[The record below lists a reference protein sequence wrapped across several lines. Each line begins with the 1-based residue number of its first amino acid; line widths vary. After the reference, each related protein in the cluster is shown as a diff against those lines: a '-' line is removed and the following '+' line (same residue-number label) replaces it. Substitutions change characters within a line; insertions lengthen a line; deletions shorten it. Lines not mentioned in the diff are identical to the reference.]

1 MSVLK
6 VIVFIENGILAPG
19 NGRVQ
24 NIHEVADAYVNIIG
38 DGEAYAIK
46 DYDDFQ
52 DVLSD
57 ARDNKNIQYKLLF
70 TDAEGIDFLKEI
82 DLASADE
89 TDHIEIIWTGHQLF
103 ANWDKVKVD
112 QWYLPE
118 HVVSNETK
126 QTIETKGSKIVT
138 LPGVPTTFVDQ
149 RSYIQRK
156 GWCDICCIFSCKR
169 PVGGSVI
176 WMLGGDA
183 PISQGHGGS
192 DANQWLLMQPDY
204 AQVIVETMAKYWP
217 YCDTKSVRDI
227 RLINGPRTGSKKING
242 HKVDHTDYHKHPLS
256 EQNIDPVTN
265 QAIISGKIHFPNAH
279 IDPRHFWKDTEGSV
293 HSDYNQGI
301 SDFLNDRSKILII
314 PGDSVTDV
322 SKMISHSLFLANR
335 ARILVALS
343 PTMSTQMKSWCL
355 GLYRQGYFG
364 IICDNS
370 QDNPVQEFESL
381 KQSKLLPTLMDKK
394 PQKQSIVDVIHNE
407 IRKQNHTSLTLLP
420 VGFH

>member
-149 RSYIQRK
+149 RSYI
-156 GWCDICCIFSCKR
+156 
-169 PVGGSVI
+169 
-176 WMLGGDA
+176 
-183 PISQGHGGS
+183 
-192 DANQWLLMQPDY
+192 
-204 AQVIVETMAKYWP
+204 
-217 YCDTKSVRDI
+217 
-227 RLINGPRTGSKKING
+227 
-242 HKVDHTDYHKHPLS
+242 
-256 EQNIDPVTN
+256 
-265 QAIISGKIHFPNAH
+265 
-279 IDPRHFWKDTEGSV
+279 
-293 HSDYNQGI
+293 
-301 SDFLNDRSKILII
+301 
-314 PGDSVTDV
+314 
-322 SKMISHSLFLANR
+322 
-335 ARILVALS
+335 
-343 PTMSTQMKSWCL
+343 
-355 GLYRQGYFG
+355 
-364 IICDNS
+364 
-370 QDNPVQEFESL
+370 
-381 KQSKLLPTLMDKK
+381 
-394 PQKQSIVDVIHNE
+394 
-407 IRKQNHTSLTLLP
+407 
-420 VGFH
+420 